1 MYERSQA
8 LAAHEQQQQEG
19 SHLSS
24 GDRQQR
30 QHMVTPGDLSSA
42 LSSALRQAPPVPQP
56 PPPTTHSSATPQ
68 SGTAISQDTLSTA
81 LAGVYWGSRGGQPP
95 GQAQGAHPRGPT
107 PSSAVPRSQRE
118 HYRQQ
123 VLHDGAVWGS
133 PGELHDTRRVALCLC
148 WVSTYLCQLG
158 IVREDVW
165 FVSVVCMCMCRC
177 ISGVRVCV
185 CKHVNT
191 M

>member
-19 SHLSS
+19 SHLPS

-42 LSSALRQAPPVPQP
+42 LSSALRQAPPIPQP
-56 PPPTTHSSATPQ
+56 PPPATHPSSATPQ
-68 SGTAISQDTLSTA
+68 SGAAISQDTLSTA

-123 VLHDGAVWGS
+123 VLHDSAVWGS

-158 IVREDVW
+158 IVHEDC
-165 FVSVVCMCMCRC
+165 VVHY
-177 ISGVRVCV
+177 GCV
-185 CKHVNT
+185 HVHV
-191 M
+191 